1 MNVLAKQY
9 RGLLGASLF
18 ALLSVSGSGFFL
30 WQSFERSANAVL
42 ELEKRKK
49 EFESLRTGNPGPT
62 EENLKQLEEQ
72 KKNSISSVE
81 KLRSKMTSMN
91 IPLEKIQPDQFQS
104 ALNTKT
110 QAFIAKAAKNRI
122 PIPRGA
128 ESDDFAMD
136 FDKFIKR
143 VPSEDKVSAVNKQLA
158 AADHLLNS
166 LIDSRPIALL
176 AFNIDRASEESK
188 EAKPEP
194 KTDSKPGKPNQPQ
207 PKPSSPVLSILG
219 FDLKFTASPDS
230 LRDFVNGLTRDNKA
244 FYVIRRIKVTT
255 LSKDEVPMLAP
266 SKNPVTNPAESPAV
280 GQPQAAPVAQ
290 YIVGEE
296 HVEAEMRVDLI
307 TTLPPPEPNPTA
319 DKSSKP
325 TAKEGAKQP

>member
-18 ALLSVSGSGFFL
+18 ALLSVGGSGFFL

-62 EENLKQLEEQ
+62 DENSKQLEEQ
-72 KKNSISSVE
+72 KKNCISSVE
-81 KLRSKMTSMN
+81 KLRSTMTSMN

-110 QAFIAKAAKNRI
+110 QAFIAKAAKSRV

-128 ESDDFAMD
+128 KESDDFAMD
-136 FDKFIKR
+136 FDEFIKR
-143 VPSEDKVSAVNKQLA
+143 VPSEDRVSAVNKQLA

-176 AFNIDRASEESK
+176 SFKIDRASEESK
-188 EAKPEP
+188 EVKTEP
-194 KTDSKPGKPNQPQ
+194 KIDSKPGKSNQPQ
-207 PKPSSPVLSILG
+207 PKPSFPVLSVLG

-230 LRDFVNGLTRDNKA
+230 LRDFVNALTRDDKA

-266 SKNPVTNPAESPAV
+266 SKNPVTNPVESPAV

-290 YIVGEE
+290 YILGEE
-296 HVEAEMRVDLI
+296 HIEAEMRVDLL
-307 TTLPPPEPNPTA
+307 TVLPPPEPSPAT
-319 DKSSKP
+319 DKSAKP
-325 TAKEGAKQP
+325 TTKEGAK